1 MNSFNGV
8 RTLGSEIRDM
18 SAQKKVI
25 VCIPAFNEG
34 KAIGFMVSKS
44 KAYASE
50 VLVCDDGSSDSTAQV
65 AKEAGAIVVRHDKNM
80 GYGAAIVTL
89 FEAAKKMNAD
99 IIVTLDSDGQHDP
112 DQIPAVT
119 EPILTNGIDI
129 VIGSRFLTTEDRGRV
144 PTYRKIGIGII
155 TLVTRML
162 SYNDITDAQSGFRA
176 YSKNAIKKIELSE
189 KGMSV
194 SSELLIKAKRC
205 NLTVSEVPIKVNY
218 DIEGTSTHNALS
230 HGVSVLHTVIQ
241 FVIIKHPLL
250 FFGLPGLVLV
260 IISASLLYNA
270 VELFGETRYVST
282 PLIVLSLGTSII
294 GIIMLVT
301 ATLIYAMKLMVSGKL
316 R

>member
-1 MNSFNGV
+1 MS
-8 RTLGSEIRDM
+8 IR
-18 SAQKKVI
+18 KKVI
-25 VCIPAFNEG
+25 VCVPAFNES
-34 KAIGFMVSKS
+34 KAIGLIVSKA

-65 AKEAGAIVVRHDKNM
+65 AEEAGAIVIRHDKNM

-89 FEAAKKMNAD
+89 FEAAKTMNAD

-112 DQIPAVT
+112 DQIPAVAD
-119 EPILTNGIDI
+119 PILTNGIDI
-129 VIGSRFLTTEDRGRV
+129 VIGSRFLTAEDRGRV
-144 PTYRKIGIGII
+144 PMYRRIGIGII
-155 TLVTRML
+155 TLVTRLL
-162 SYNDITDAQSGFRA
+162 SYDDITDAQSGFRA
-176 YSKNAIKKIELSE
+176 YSKNAIRKIKLDEE
-189 KGMSV
+189 GMSI

-205 NLTVSEVPIKVNY
+205 NLTVTEVPIKVNY

-250 FFGLPGLVLV
+250 FFGLPGLALI
-260 IISASLLYNA
+260 IISASLMNNA

-282 PLIVLSLGTSII
+282 PLIVLSLGTAII

-301 ATLIYAMKLMVSGKL
+301 ATLIYAMKLMVSDRL

>member
-1 MNSFNGV
+1 
-8 RTLGSEIRDM
+8 M
-18 SAQKKVI
+18 SVGKKVI

-34 KAIGFMVSKS
+34 KTIGLIVSKS
-44 KAYASE
+44 KAYATE
-50 VLVCDDGSSDSTAQV
+50 VLVCDDGSSDSTAQI
-65 AKEAGAIVVRHDKNM
+65 AEESGAIVIRHDKNM

-89 FEAAKKMNAD
+89 FEAAKTKNAD
-99 IIVTLDSDGQHDP
+99 ITVTLDSDGQHDP
-112 DQIPAVT
+112 DQIPAIT

-129 VIGSRFLTTEDRGRV
+129 VIGSRFLAPEDRAHV
-144 PTYRKIGIGII
+144 PTYRRIGIGII
-155 TLVTRML
+155 TLVTRLL
-162 SYNDITDAQSGFRA
+162 SYDDITDAQSGFRA
-176 YSKNAIKKIELSE
+176 YSKNAIRKIKLDE
-189 KGMSV
+189 KGMSI

-205 NLTVSEVPIKVNY
+205 NLTVTEVPIKVNY

-250 FFGLPGLVLV
+250 FFGLPGLALI
-260 IISASLLYNA
+260 IISALLMYNA

-282 PLIVLSLGTSII
+282 PLIVLSLGTAII

-301 ATLIYAMKLMVSGKL
+301 ATLIYAMKLMVSDKL

>member
-1 MNSFNGV
+1 MS
-8 RTLGSEIRDM
+8 IR
-18 SAQKKVI
+18 KKVI
-25 VCIPAFNEG
+25 VCVPAFNES
-34 KAIGFMVSKS
+34 KAIGLIVSKA

-65 AKEAGAIVVRHDKNM
+65 AEEAGAIVIRHDKNM

-89 FEAAKKMNAD
+89 FEAAKTMNAD

-112 DQIPAVT
+112 DQIPAVAD
-119 EPILTNGIDI
+119 PILTNGIDI
-129 VIGSRFLTTEDRGRV
+129 VIGSRFLTPEDRGRV
-144 PTYRKIGIGII
+144 PMYRRIGIGII
-155 TLVTRML
+155 TLVTRLL
-162 SYNDITDAQSGFRA
+162 SYDDITDAQSGFRA
-176 YSKNAIKKIELSE
+176 YSKNAIRKIKLAEE
-189 KGMSV
+189 GMSI

-205 NLTVSEVPIKVNY
+205 NLTVTEVPIKVNY

-250 FFGLPGLVLV
+250 FFGLPGLALI
-260 IISASLLYNA
+260 IISASLMNNA

-282 PLIVLSLGTSII
+282 PLIVLSLGTAII

-301 ATLIYAMKLMVSGKL
+301 ATLIYAMKLMVSDRL

>member
-1 MNSFNGV
+1 MS
-8 RTLGSEIRDM
+8 IR
-18 SAQKKVI
+18 KKVI
-25 VCIPAFNEG
+25 VCVPAFNES
-34 KAIGFMVSKS
+34 KAIGLIVSKA

-50 VLVCDDGSSDSTAQV
+50 VLVCDDGSSDRTAQV
-65 AKEAGAIVVRHDKNM
+65 AEEAGAIVIRHDKNM

-89 FEAAKKMNAD
+89 FEAAKTMNAD

-112 DQIPAVT
+112 DQIPAVAD
-119 EPILTNGIDI
+119 PILTNGIDI
-129 VIGSRFLTTEDRGRV
+129 VIGSRFLTPEDRGRV
-144 PTYRKIGIGII
+144 PMYRRIGIGII
-155 TLVTRML
+155 TLVTRLL
-162 SYNDITDAQSGFRA
+162 SYDDITDAQSGFRA
-176 YSKNAIKKIELSE
+176 YSKNAIRKIKLDE
-189 KGMSV
+189 KGMSI

-205 NLTVSEVPIKVNY
+205 NLTVTEVPIKVNY

-250 FFGLPGLVLV
+250 FFGLPGLALI
-260 IISASLLYNA
+260 IISASLMNNP

-282 PLIVLSLGTSII
+282 PLIVLSLGTAII

-301 ATLIYAMKLMVSGKL
+301 ATLIYAMKLMVSDRL

>member
-1 MNSFNGV
+1 MSV
-8 RTLGSEIRDM
+8 R
-18 SAQKKVI
+18 KKVI

-129 VIGSRFLTTEDRGRV
+129 VIGSRFLTPEDRGRV

-250 FFGLPGLVLV
+250 FFGLPGLALI
-260 IISASLLYNA
+260 IISASLMNNA

-282 PLIVLSLGTSII
+282 PLIVLSLGTAII